1 MVLCLVLFVAR
12 APFAQGL
19 GLEVFVRMHMPSG
32 KLVERSINNNDVL
45 RSGDEFRVRVG
56 VAGEGFLYVLHQG
69 TTRAMVLFPA
79 NFEPDTATRVREG
92 VEVVLPA
99 ENLFFTLDETLGPE
113 RVLVLLARKPIRD
126 MNTVLTVAAASPVD
140 RGALRRVGVDDA
152 AELVFGHIA
161 AASLGLVPGEA
172 TSDNRSSASAG
183 TVGNEAESTGPET
196 SGTDDQILG
205 DVGSRIDNL
214 LIELDVQQPVYNSGS
229 AAAGKKTGVQ
239 GEGSVPTASVL
250 STRKDEPS
258 EQYEF
263 SDTAPAR
270 SEETA
275 DILGDDPADLAVV
288 TVVEDS
294 DASLDNGEG
303 QRTTTS
309 ETAAEIAGTTG
320 AETTQSTERAETL
333 VPDNTLD
340 AGTSEQSV
348 TAPLPRDDPG
358 DAIRVTVVED
368 DTQTKAPVLAISE
381 PARSDDDNDVAVNVV
396 SELDTGAMQTAMQ
409 TAQEDSAQ
417 PEEEEMDANLV
428 VQAERL
434 SAADPNAGASA
445 RLSEAKFQRVHA
457 SAVLIPT
464 SRGFASGV
472 LLDMEGHVL
481 TNWHVVEG
489 RQFIPVLVQAAPDAG
504 GAARMTK
511 ARVLASNQAPD
522 LALLKLQAP
531 LGSLTPIDVPTALRL
546 ELGDVVYA
554 LGSADSTLALRM
566 AEGEIDRFVPYA
578 SWRSVGEVE
587 HAGSVIRA
595 RVRDLPASS
604 GTLLLDR
611 NLRLVGIGIS
621 SDKDAEGFSAISL
634 DSILEFL
641 SEYGGGRVKL
651 KEG

>member
-1 MVLCLVLFVAR
+1 MVLCLVFFVAR

-45 RSGDEFRVRVG
+45 RSGDEFRVRVE

-79 NFEPDTATRVREG
+79 NLEPDTATRVREG

-99 ENLFFTLDETLGPE
+99 DNLFFTLDETLGPE
-113 RVLVLLARKPIRD
+113 RVLVLITRKPIRD

-161 AASLGLVPGEA
+161 SASLGLVPGEA
-172 TSDNRSSASAG
+172 TSDSRSPASAG

-263 SDTAPAR
+263 SDTAPTR

-320 AETTQSTERAETL
+320 AETTQSTERAETP
-333 VPDNTLD
+333 VPANTLD
-340 AGTSEQSV
+340 AGTSEQPV

-417 PEEEEMDANLV
+417 PEEDVDANPV

-472 LLDMEGHVL
+472 LLDIEGHVL

-504 GAARMTK
+504 GAARMTT
-511 ARVLASNQAPD
+511 ARVLGSSQAPD
-522 LALLKLQAP
+522 LALLRLQAP
-531 LGSLTPIDVPTALRL
+531 VLRSLQPIERAASLCDWSLGMWCMHSGRQTRRLPWPWREVRWTGLAHTPLGSPP
-546 ELGDVVYA
+546 
-554 LGSADSTLALRM
+554 RM
-566 AEGEIDRFVPYA
+566 
-578 SWRSVGEVE
+578 
-587 HAGSVIRA
+587 
-595 RVRDLPASS
+595 SS
-604 GTLLLDR
+604 MR
-611 NLRLVGIGIS
+611 Q
-621 SDKDAEGFSAISL
+621 A
-634 DSILEFL
+634 
-641 SEYGGGRVKL
+641 
-651 KEG
+651 